1 VTLGTREKRLLL
13 GLAGILALGLAVR
26 ANNRSGGDAAAPG
39 PVAATVSA
47 SSASGPALREV
58 VGLDLAALRPR
69 EGRYPVSR
77 DPFNFEPDPTPPPP
91 PPPPPPTPTPYVTP
105 TPPPPP
111 PPPPP
116 PSTAGLKY
124 LGSFGPPQARIAAI
138 MSNGEIYNVRQGTV
152 LEGKFIVQEIGFES
166 VAIAFVGFPD
176 APPVR
181 IAAGGGGGP

>member
-1 VTLGTREKRLLL
+1 V
-13 GLAGILALGLAVR
+13 
-26 ANNRSGGDAAAPG
+26 AAPL
-39 PVAATVSA
+39 SA
-47 SSASGPALREV
+47 SAPSGPALREV

-116 PSTAGLKY
+116 PSAAGLKY